1 MKQEKTEKGN
11 QMDKEQLIRE
21 TELFVL
27 DMDGTFYLGDRIL
40 DGALFFLEQIEKS
53 GKKYIFFTNN
63 SSQSAK
69 KYISKFAGM
78 NCQNRRSQIMTSEDV
93 MIRFLKT

>member
-40 DGALFFLEQIEKS
+40 DGALFFLEQIEKVERS
-53 GKKYIFFTNN
+53 TFFLQIIPHNLQKN
-63 SSQSAK
+63 
-69 KYISKFAGM
+69 ISV
-78 NCQNRRSQIMTSEDV
+78 NLQE
-93 MIRFLKT
+93 